1 MKLLRVHELVIL
13 VGTPWSA
20 YLRVAC
26 VYVCGIKA
34 IIDLLVQSVY
44 PMEGVILVDKVEYFP
59 REKIYVYLDF
69 PTFMFS
75 SVERAN
81 RLALVSGEIKSK

>member
-26 VYVCGIKA
+26 VCGIKA

>member
-20 YLRVAC
+20 YLR
-26 VYVCGIKA
+26 VCGIKA

>member
-1 MKLLRVHELVIL
+1 MERVSTCGV
-13 VGTPWSA
+13 
-20 YLRVAC
+20 R

-44 PMEGVILVDKVEYFP
+44 PMEGVILIDKVEYFP

>member
-20 YLRVAC
+20 YLRVCMC
-26 VYVCGIKA
+26 VKA

>member
-20 YLRVAC
+20 YLRV

-81 RLALVSGEIKSK
+81 HLALVSGEIKSK